1 MELVLLSDYSWDG
14 EGPSQASRCD
24 ALWEAM
30 LSGCGVRSVGFSWQ
44 LLLSLPSCFLGPT
57 RQCYAEDPEGPHW
70 LAVACRACLAAGPPT
85 LPSPPPFLSP
95 YRSLSL
101 ISILT
106 SHSARPSAPVSHS
119 WESAVTRDSKLRT
132 PGMAEVRTTG
142 NRTGRVMYKSIWRN
156 KRLQFQKW
164 VYNEKRSRV
173 HRWIF

>member
-1 MELVLLSDYSWDG
+1 MEKGCPKCHGACTLGGHAVWLWSVVSRLQLAAPPLNLLSCS
-14 EGPSQASRCD
+14 
-24 ALWEAM
+24 
-30 LSGCGVRSVGFSWQ
+30 
-44 LLLSLPSCFLGPT
+44 LGPT
-57 RQCYAEDPEGPHW
+57 RQCYVERTGRGPTGW
-70 LAVACRACLAAGPPT
+70 LWPVGPAWQQALPT

-95 YRSLSL
+95 CRSLSL

-106 SHSARPSAPVSHS
+106 SHSAGPSAPVSHS

-156 KRLQFQKW
+156 KELQFQKW
-164 VYNEKRSRV
+164 VYNEKWSRV